1 MRRFLVLAL
10 ACGLAAA
17 LAQGAPAK
25 TSRCLRKPR
34 VAKHIPRRC
43 HRRRVRHPV
52 TRSVAPAPASGGT
65 PSPAPPGGSAPAPAP
80 AASEEAVEPPPPTV
94 TRVQVSASEFYY
106 TLSRSTVPAGKV
118 IFEFLDN
125 GQDEHNLNV
134 GSEAGELELSF
145 ATAQPKAISD
155 QAVVLKKGVYTLFC
169 SLPEHESKGMKATL
183 TVQ

>member
-1 MRRFLVLAL
+1 MRRVLALVL

-17 LAQGAPAK
+17 LATGAPAK
-25 TSRCLRKPR
+25 TARCPHKTR
-34 VAKHIPRRC
+34 AHKHQPRRC
-43 HRRRVRHPV
+43 RHRAPHVVVPSAAPV
-52 TRSVAPAPASGGT
+52 PSTSPSTPPSVAPP
-65 PSPAPPGGSAPAPAP
+65 PAP
-80 AASEEAVEPPPPTV
+80 EEAVKPPPPV
-94 TRVQVSASEFYY
+94 VPRIQVSASEFYY
-106 TLSRSTVPAGKV
+106 TLSRATVPAGKV
-118 IFEFLDN
+118 IFEFVDS

-145 ATAQPKAISD
+145 PTAQPKAISD

>member
-10 ACGLAAA
+10 ACGLTAS

-25 TSRCLRKPR
+25 TSRCRHKTR
-34 VAKHIPRRC
+34 VHKHAQRRC
-43 HRRRVRHPV
+43 RRHVRHAV
-52 TRSVAPAPASGGT
+52 TRTAAPPSTSGGT
-65 PSPAPPGGSAPAPAP
+65 SSSPPAPEAPPPGPVSEQAPK
-80 AASEEAVEPPPPTV
+80 SPPTV
-94 TRVQVSASEFYY
+94 PRIQVSASEFYY
-106 TLSRSTVPAGKV
+106 TLSRSSVPAGKV
-118 IFEFLDN
+118 IFEFVDS

-134 GSEAGELELSF
+134 GSAAGELELSF

-155 QAVVLKKGVYTLFC
+155 QAVVLKRGVYTLFC